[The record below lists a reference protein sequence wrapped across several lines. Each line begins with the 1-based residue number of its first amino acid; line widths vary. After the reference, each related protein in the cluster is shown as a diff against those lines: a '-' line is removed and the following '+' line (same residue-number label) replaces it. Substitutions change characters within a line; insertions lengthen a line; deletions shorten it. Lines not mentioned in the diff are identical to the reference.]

1 MRQRCRFPSG
11 RRQSH
16 STRGLW
22 ATPGDVPYL
31 VIQGMKD
38 EAAPVENGHLLEE
51 EFGERVTVVDIPNAS
66 HLQPIE
72 AAGPVAEAVIG
83 FAR

>member
-1 MRQRCRFPSG
+1 VRHRCRFPGG

-31 VIQGMKD
+31 VIQGVKD
-38 EAAPVENGHLLEE
+38 ETAPVEIGHLLEE
-51 EFGERVTVVDIPNAS
+51 FGARVTVVDIPNAR
-66 HLQPIE
+66 HLQPVE